1 MVVHLSTMWMDTKLI
16 IKEANMKV
24 LEFYDGTKTYM
35 YPNMKLAT
43 PEVVLADFPA
53 ILAFKH
59 VIETDENGQVLFAVE
74 NFSAMRSRYNI
85 DKNLTDDEALEAIQE
100 IINATPEPVLDDNTR
115 IADALEDLVVLNM
128 PDEEVQKCLKH

>member
-1 MVVHLSTMWMDTKLI
+1 
-16 IKEANMKV
+16 MKV

-85 DKNLTDDEALEAIQE
+85 DTTLTDDEALEAIQE
-100 IINATPEPVLDDNTR
+100 IINSEPEPVLDDNTR
-115 IADALEDLVVLNM
+115 IADALEDLVVLNL
-128 PDEEVQKCLKH
+128 PDEEE

>member
-1 MVVHLSTMWMDTKLI
+1 
-16 IKEANMKV
+16 MKV

-53 ILAFKH
+53 ILTFKH

-85 DKNLTDDEALEAIQE
+85 DKTLGDDETLEAIQE
-100 IINATPEPVLDDNTR
+100 IINAEPEPVLDDNTR

-128 PDEEVQKCLKH
+128 PDEEE

>member
-1 MVVHLSTMWMDTKLI
+1 
-16 IKEANMKV
+16 MKV

-53 ILAFKH
+53 ILTFKH

-85 DKNLTDDEALEAIQE
+85 DKSLGEAEALAQIQE
-100 IINATPEPVLDDNTR
+100 LMNEEPEPVVDDNTR

-128 PDEEVQKCLKH
+128 PDEEV

>member
-1 MVVHLSTMWMDTKLI
+1 
-16 IKEANMKV
+16 
-24 LEFYDGTKTYM
+24 M

-85 DKNLTDDEALEAIQE
+85 DTTLTDDEALEAIQE
-100 IINATPEPVLDDNTR
+100 IINAEPEPVLDDNTR

-128 PDEEVQKCLKH
+128 PDEEE

>member
-1 MVVHLSTMWMDTKLI
+1 
-16 IKEANMKV
+16 MKV

-53 ILAFKH
+53 ILTFKH
-59 VIETDENGQVLFAVE
+59 VIETDENGQVCFAIE

-85 DKNLTDDEALEAIQE
+85 DRNLTDEEALAAITE
-100 IINATPEPVLDDNTR
+100 IINAEPEPVLDDNTR

-128 PDEEVQKCLKH
+128 PDEEE

>member
-1 MVVHLSTMWMDTKLI
+1 
-16 IKEANMKV
+16 MKV

-53 ILAFKH
+53 ILTFKH

-85 DKNLTDDEALEAIQE
+85 DKTLGDDEALEAIQE
-100 IINATPEPVLDDNTR
+100 IINTEPEPVLDDNTR

-128 PDEEVQKCLKH
+128 PDEEE

>member
-1 MVVHLSTMWMDTKLI
+1 
-16 IKEANMKV
+16 MKV

-43 PEVVLADFPA
+43 PQIVLADFPA

-74 NFSAMRSRYNI
+74 NFSAMKSRYNI
-85 DKNLTDDEALEAIQE
+85 DKTLGDDEALAEIQE
-100 IINATPEPVLDDNTR
+100 LINAEPEPVLDDNTR

-128 PDEEVQKCLKH
+128 PDEEE

>member
-1 MVVHLSTMWMDTKLI
+1 MKKLEI
-16 IKEANMKV
+16 
-24 LEFYDGTKTYM
+24 YDGTKTYM

-85 DKNLTDDEALEAIQE
+85 DTTLTDDEALEAIQE
-100 IINATPEPVLDDNTR
+100 IINAEPEPVLDDNTR

-128 PDEEVQKCLKH
+128 PDEEE

>member
-1 MVVHLSTMWMDTKLI
+1 
-16 IKEANMKV
+16 
-24 LEFYDGTKTYM
+24 M

-74 NFSAMRSRYNI
+74 NFSAMRTRYNI
-85 DKNLTDDEALEAIQE
+85 DSSLNDDDALAAIQE
-100 IINATPEPVLDDNTR
+100 EMNREPEPVFDDTTR

-128 PDEEVQKCLKH
+128 PDEEE

>member
-1 MVVHLSTMWMDTKLI
+1 
-16 IKEANMKV
+16 MKV

-85 DKNLTDDEALEAIQE
+85 DTTLTDEEALAEIQSL
-100 IINATPEPVLDDNTR
+100 INAEPEPVLDDNTR

-128 PDEEVQKCLKH
+128 PDEEV

>member
-1 MVVHLSTMWMDTKLI
+1 
-16 IKEANMKV
+16 MKI

-85 DKNLTDDEALEAIQE
+85 DTTLTDEEALAEIQDLLNTE
-100 IINATPEPVLDDNTR
+100 PEPILDDNTR

-128 PDEEVQKCLKH
+128 PDEEE

>member
-1 MVVHLSTMWMDTKLI
+1 
-16 IKEANMKV
+16 MKV

-53 ILAFKH
+53 ILTFKH

-74 NFSAMRSRYNI
+74 NFSAMRSRYNT
-85 DKNLTDDEALEAIQE
+85 DKTLGDDEALEAIQE
-100 IINATPEPVLDDNTR
+100 IINAEPEPVLDDNTR

-128 PDEEVQKCLKH
+128 PDEEE

>member
-1 MVVHLSTMWMDTKLI
+1 
-16 IKEANMKV
+16 MKV

-53 ILAFKH
+53 ILTFKH

-85 DKNLTDDEALEAIQE
+85 DKTLDDDEALEAIQE
-100 IINATPEPVLDDNTR
+100 IINAEPEPVLDDNTR

-128 PDEEVQKCLKH
+128 PDEEE

>member
-1 MVVHLSTMWMDTKLI
+1 
-16 IKEANMKV
+16 MKI

-59 VIETDENGQVLFAVE
+59 VVETDENGQVLFAVE
-74 NFSAMRSRYNI
+74 NFSAMRTRFNI
-85 DKNLTDDEALEAIQE
+85 DSELSDDDALTAIQNIMNTE
-100 IINATPEPVLDDNTR
+100 SAPEPVYDDTTR

-128 PDEEVQKCLKH
+128 PDEEA

>member
-1 MVVHLSTMWMDTKLI
+1 
-16 IKEANMKV
+16 
-24 LEFYDGTKTYM
+24 M

-85 DKNLTDDEALEAIQE
+85 DSALNDDEALAAIQE
-100 IINATPEPVLDDNTR
+100 ILNTAPEVEEVYDDTTR

-128 PDEEVQKCLKH
+128 PDEEE